1 MSAQEEAAGAA
12 SATGHFREILKSSS
26 LIGAASLLNI
36 LIGMVRTKAVAL
48 LLGPSGVGL
57 LGLFAQLITLVGT
70 LTGLGIG
77 NSGVRQ
83 VAEAAAGA
91 DEVKL
96 ARTVITLR
104 RVAWLTGLFG
114 FLTLAALSLPLA
126 RLSFGDAR
134 YAGSV
139 AVLGITLWTGSLAAA
154 QGSLL
159 NGTRRIADLARISVV
174 GSLAG
179 TVLSLPCYYLWGTD
193 GIVPS
198 LILFAAA
205 NLAIS
210 WYYARRVALPRIE
223 LPWRESWGEARRLV
237 LLGASFMGAGL
248 AGSAATYLIQVLLS
262 RAFGVAG
269 FGIYQ
274 AALSLSGIL
283 IGFVLSA
290 LGTDYYPRLSAAAQ
304 DKKRVVEMVNEQ
316 CQVALLLALPALS
329 LLMVAAP
336 MVLRL
341 FYSASFSGATQ
352 LLRWFILSMLGRVL
366 SWPLGYVL
374 LAKGEGRSYLGSEL
388 AVDLLQVALVWG
400 CTRFWGLDGAGI
412 AFVLLYLFH
421 VSLMLWLTRRSVGA
435 AWDRRTRQFA
445 LVSAATLGLLFVNCS
460 CNDREPVSWAV
471 SLLITAAVFLI
482 SFRLISRMSD
492 LGARRILEKFR
503 LLPRSA

>member
-1 MSAQEEAAGAA
+1 MTAPEAATGPAPAA
-12 SATGHFREILKSSS
+12 GRFREILKSSS
-26 LIGAASLLNI
+26 LIGAASLFNI

-83 VAEAAAGA
+83 VAEAAAGD
-91 DEVKL
+91 DELKL

-104 RVAWLTGLFG
+104 RVAWLTGLVG
-114 FLTLAALSLPLA
+114 FLALAAFSLPLS
-126 RLSFGDAR
+126 RVSFGTPR

-139 AVLGITLWTGSLAAA
+139 AALGLTLWAGSLAAA

-159 NGTRRIADLARISVV
+159 TGTRRIADLARISVL

-179 TVLSLPCYYLWGTD
+179 TALSLPCYYFWGTD

-198 LILFAAA
+198 LLLFAAA

-210 WYYARRVALPRIE
+210 WYYARRVPLPRIE
-223 LPWRESWGEARRLV
+223 LPWRESCGEARRLV

-262 RAFGVAG
+262 RAFGMAG

-290 LGTDYYPRLSAAAQ
+290 LGTDYYPRLSAAAHD
-304 DKKRVVEMVNEQ
+304 DKRIVEMVNEQ

-329 LLMVAAP
+329 LLLVAAP
-336 MVLRL
+336 LVLRL

-374 LAKGEGRSYLGSEL
+374 LAKGQGRSYLGSEI
-388 AVDLLQVALVWG
+388 AVDVLQVGLVYG
-400 CTRFWGLDGAGI
+400 CTRLWGLDGAGV

-421 VSLMLWLTRRSVGA
+421 VSLMLWLTRRCLGG
-435 AWDRRTRQFA
+435 AWDQRTRQFA
-445 LVSAATLGLLFVNCS
+445 LVGTVTLGLLFANCS
-460 CNDREPVSWAV
+460 FNDNEPVGWLL
-471 SLLITAAVFLI
+471 SLLVTGTVFLVC
-482 SFRLISRMSD
+482 FRLISRMSD
-492 LGARRILEKFR
+492 LGVRRILEKFR